1 MANPIDGYELYR
13 LLHTGSPLTLQVKNS
28 TYTLQ
33 FEGVKTGAHNWLK
46 VTDPKG
52 ESIRLSMG
60 WSTEACWNALRTL
73 EAGRWA
79 NPIGKWRDPSEWSEP
94 KDCP

>member
-1 MANPIDGYELYR
+1 MTTFDGYELYR
-13 LLHTGSPLTLQVKNS
+13 LLERGEAHAAEVNGAK
-28 TYTLQ
+28 YRFQ

-52 ESIRLSMG
+52 ESIRLSQG
-60 WSTEACWNALRTL
+60 WSTEACWNALTTL
-73 EAGRWA
+73 EAGRWG
-79 NPIGKWRDPSEWSEP
+79 NPIGKWRDPSEWSEA